1 MPLIIHITNDRKCP
15 VGHRIGHGDILLTVS
30 FDGSYAFF
38 INIILNPSIGDSVK
52 TLKGGTTMTS
62 KTRKSMAVIMSL
74 ALAASGLA
82 VNNSDVS
89 AAAKVKL
96 SASKATI
103 KVGASKTVTVKGV
116 KASKVKKL
124 SLSTSKKAV
133 ATAKKVSNVKFSV
146 TGKKAGKATITA
158 KVALKKAVAG
168 KKSYKLKFAATVKAV
183 APATEVNDSA
193 NLEKTLAK
201 AQTAGTPVTL
211 NSTEEGVITIA
222 KADYSKVDFTIN
234 APNADVVNNA
244 KFKSVTIKAIKAST
258 YTENAANNVIV
269 DSETESS
276 VKVPAGASGA
286 NITTK
291 NPAAK
296 TNVIIEGALTALNI
310 QGTGPVAVKTLASA
324 ILNTI
329 NINAGSQTDI
339 QATEKSKIGSINV
352 NQGAAAAKIDISATT
367 EAAIDNVKATVDAQM
382 TVGGN
387 SNAKT
392 TVEKPAGS
400 KNITVTAPNATV
412 TEGAAAP
419 SPSPTA
425 SAAPSPTASAA
436 ASPAASGAPSGG
448 SGGSGSMPVINDVV
462 ITFDYNG
469 GTDSEGHES
478 SSVTKYSSPA
488 SIDVPT
494 DVTNPS
500 KILIGWASSAGATT
514 PDICGPGAVVSASG
528 SGTWYAVWATG
539 VKVKYDANGG
549 DGTAPA
555 TTGLITA
562 TTSYKFASTTGLTK
576 SSGSITASG
585 WAVKSD
591 ATAADFTSSDPIIY
605 ALGKIGWA
613 TVGSDGVATITVYA
627 VYPAVTPTITAVAGD
642 DLEVGTTTGKT
653 KFTSTYVDVH
663 GASGSGTE
671 YEYATAS
678 SSTAPSTGWTA
689 VSATEFAATSSTYIF
704 VRDKANTSN
713 VSSGFQIPSAKIKAA
728 ASTTALT
735 ATLEYSSP
743 SFTYTD
749 SLAISAPT
757 LTLKDSSNNP
767 VDVSTGASS
776 VIYSVTSG
784 TGITINSSTGAVAH
798 SSITAAGSF
807 TVTATITPASGYSV
821 SADPT
826 ASFAITKGTPTVTV
840 SGVPSN
846 LTTSSS
852 ETDLTDD
859 ITVTTPSSGAKT
871 YTYCTTEDG
880 TFASTF
886 LKSAA
891 DTYYFKVAVAA
902 DDLWNAAE
910 SSATPYVIGS

>member
-1 MPLIIHITNDRKCP
+1 MDKEYISMPHLAVLCI
-15 VGHRIGHGDILLTVS
+15 
-30 FDGSYAFF
+30 F
-38 INIILNPSIGDSVK
+38 INTILNSSIGDSVK
-52 TLKGGTTMTS
+52 TLKGGTTMTR

-158 KVALKKAVAG
+158 KVTLKKAVAG

-183 APATEVNDSA
+183 ATATEVSA
-193 NLEKTLAK
+193 FADLEKTLAK
-201 AQTAGTPVTL
+201 AQASGAPVTVS
-211 NSTEEGVITIA
+211 STEEGAFTIA
-222 KADYSKVDFTIN
+222 KADYSKVDLTIN
-234 APNADVVNNA
+234 APKADVINNA
-244 KFKSVTIKAIKAST
+244 TFKSVTIKAIKAST

-310 QGTGPVAVKTLASA
+310 QGAGPVAVKTLASA

-448 SGGSGSMPVINDVV
+448 SGGSGSMPVVNDVV

-478 SSVTKYSSPA
+478 SSVIKYSSPT

-514 PDICGPGAVVSASG
+514 PDICGPGAVVSASS

-562 TTSYKFASTTGLTK
+562 TTSDKFASTTGLTK

-591 ATAADFTSSDPIIY
+591 ATAADFTSSDPIKY

-613 TVGSDGVATITVYA
+613 TVGSDGVAT
-627 VYPAVTPTITAVAGD
+627 PTITAVAED
-642 DLEVGTTTGKT
+642 DLEVGDTPGKT
-653 KFTSTYVDVH
+653 KFTSTYVNAH
-663 GASGSGTE
+663 GASGSGSGTK

-678 SSTAPSTGWTA
+678 TSTAPSSGWA
-689 VSATEFAATSSTYIF
+689 DVSATEFDATSSTYIF

-713 VSSGFQIPSAKIKAA
+713 VSVGFQIPSAKIKAA
-728 ASTTALT
+728 APTITAAGAGSNLTGSYKTSMTGDVTITLSNGTYADSIVTSNFTASLPAGLSISAVERTSATVATVTISGIPTDVQDATAIGNVTVDSSILKDSEGNAASGDVTASFSTTITISPKEITGLSFGDLSGSDRT
-735 ATLEYSSP
+735 ATLENAIDSDT
-743 SFTYTD
+743 FTVEIKLSDNKQSGTFTLSVSDTTATLSGTD
-749 SLAISAPT
+749 ALNAE
-757 LTLKDSSNNP
+757 
-767 VDVSTGASS
+767 GA
-776 VIYSVTSG
+776 YSVTA
-784 TGITINSSTGAVAH
+784 TGSKYILKG
-798 SSITAAGSF
+798 
-807 TVTATITPASGYSV
+807 
-821 SADPT
+821 
-826 ASFAITKGTPTVTV
+826 SFAI
-840 SGVPSN
+840 SG
-846 LTTSSS
+846 
-852 ETDLTDD
+852 
-859 ITVTTPSSGAKT
+859 
-871 YTYCTTEDG
+871 
-880 TFASTF
+880 
-886 LKSAA
+886 
-891 DTYYFKVAVAA
+891 
-902 DDLWNAAE
+902 
-910 SSATPYVIGS
+910 